1 MNNQLNF
8 QNILDNGIFMNTSGS
23 TGRPK
28 TLFQSPKKLK
38 AANAVA
44 REVQKID
51 TRSKILT
58 VCTLRHAGGLLAQTL
73 PAYEVGAQKIDV
85 IPFNAYSWV
94 RQINNFT
101 HSHLTPDMARA
112 VMKTKSF
119 KTLNLEDIIIT
130 CGSDRVHSSI
140 IQSFIDRGCTF
151 IANWGMTEC
160 GPIAI
165 NKTFVPDMEVEHTES
180 IMGNMKYVETK
191 VIDKELYIRG
201 DITIFDSKDWYATGD
216 LVLEE
221 DNHMYY
227 LGRKDGRE

>member
-1 MNNQLNF
+1 MNNF
-8 QNILDNGIFMNTSGS
+8 QSILDNGLFLNSSGT

-28 TLFQSPKKLK
+28 TLFQPPKKLK
-38 AANAVA
+38 AANQVA

-73 PAYEVGAQKIDV
+73 PAFEIGAEKIEV

-94 RQINNFT
+94 LNIKDYT

-112 VMKTKSF
+112 IMKTKSF
-119 KTLNLEDIIIT
+119 KNLNLEGKIVT

-151 IANWGMTEC
+151 IVNWGMTEC

-165 NKTFVPDMEVEHTES
+165 NKTFVPDMEVDVSETL
-180 IMGNMKYVETK
+180 MGNMKYCDTL
-191 VIDKELYIRG
+191 ISNGELFIKG
-201 DITIFDSKDWYATGD
+201 DITIFDGSDWWGTGD
-216 LVLEE
+216 MVKE
-221 DNHMYY
+221 DDDHFYF
-227 LGRKDGRE
+227 LGRKEYGRK